1 MRIIEIAANELGGH
15 QNQFIDAVI
24 EVPEGWAVIPDDM
37 AIPETFPFVRITVR
51 NGVVK
56 SMVAGTVPPPDPDPP
71 EPEPQGD
78 VWDEIADAIRNGV
91 NMVD

>member
-1 MRIIEIAANELGGH
+1 MKIIEIAENELGGH
-15 QNQFIDAVI
+15 QNQFIDANI

-56 SMVAGTVPPPDPDPP
+56 SMVAGTMPPD
-71 EPEPQGD
+71 EPVTPQPT
-78 VWDEIADAIRNGV
+78 ADDILNALLGV
-91 NMVD
+91 TE

>member
-1 MRIIEIAANELGGH
+1 MKLIRIEENELGGH
-15 QNQFIDAVI
+15 DNQFIGTNI

-56 SMVAGTVPPPDPDPP
+56 SMVAGTVPPPDPEPAP
-71 EPEPQGD
+71 EPT
-78 VWDEIADAIRNGV
+78 ADDILNAILGV
-91 NMVD
+91 S

>member
-37 AIPETFPFVRITVR
+37 AIPETFPFVRIVAK
-51 NGVVK
+51 NGKVT
-56 SMVAGTVPPPDPDPP
+56 SMVAGTMP
-71 EPEPQGD
+71 EPEP
-78 VWDEIADAIRNGV
+78 VPEPETADDILNALLGV
-91 NMVD
+91 SE

>member
-1 MRIIEIAANELGGH
+1 MKLIRIEENELGGH
-15 QNQFIDAVI
+15 DNQFIDANI

-56 SMVAGTVPPPDPDPP
+56 SMVAGTVPPPDPEPAP
-71 EPEPQGD
+71 EPTAED
-78 VWDEIADAIRNGV
+78 ILNALLGV
-91 NMVD
+91 TE

>member
-1 MRIIEIAANELGGH
+1 MRIIELAANELGGH

-37 AIPETFPFVRITVR
+37 TIPETFPFVRITVR

-56 SMVAGTVPPPDPDPP
+56 SMVAGTMPPDP
-71 EPEPQGD
+71 EPVTPQPT
-78 VWDEIADAIRNGV
+78 ADDIINALLGV
-91 NMVD
+91 ANA

>member
-37 AIPETFPFVRITVR
+37 AIPETFPFVRIVTK
-51 NGVVK
+51 NGKVT
-56 SMVAGTVPPPDPDPP
+56 SMVAGTMP
-71 EPEPQGD
+71 EPEP
-78 VWDEIADAIRNGV
+78 VPEPETADDILDALLGV
-91 NMVD
+91 SE